1 MAGSTGGAGRD
12 AQAVRVGERTLR
24 LTNPDKVLFPG
35 SDPGALG
42 TTKAEL
48 IDYYLRI
55 APVLLPHLDG
65 RIVTRKRWPHGTA
78 EGQQPFF
85 TKNLDSGTPD
95 WVPRAAVVHHQR
107 TNTYPLLEEEAAL
120 AWCAQLGSIELHVPQ
135 WRLPDPVRAGE
146 ESFVLDGA
154 DTRPDRLVVDLDP
167 GPGVGL
173 AECCEVALAA
183 RDLMA
188 AVGLTCV
195 PVTSGSKGI
204 HLYAHLQDL
213 GAADAS
219 AFAAELATSLAA
231 ELPRLAI
238 VQMKRSLREGKVFV
252 DHTQNNAA
260 KTTVSPYSV
269 RGRLEPWVAAPR
281 TWAEVE
287 TGGLRQLRI
296 EEVLERAADGDPLAA
311 LAPAPAP
318 TPTREA
324 RLQPPR
330 GGSAGPGSRAA
341 APAVAT
347 RPTSRRRAPEPMLA
361 SGYDPLSVDITP
373 ERWRLEHKWDGYRAL
388 VVLTGRPDGAA
399 RLVSRTGREIGAEFP
414 ELLTPP
420 EQLVAHEGV
429 LDAEIVALAGDQV
442 SFHALQHR
450 DSPPRPPLRLV
461 IFDVLELDDVDLTG
475 QPLSARTEV
484 LAALDLPAA
493 DHAPGEPLPA
503 GEGGWLT
510 SPALPGSLA
519 AALEAS
525 HAVGGEG
532 VMAKRLDARYLT
544 GRRSPAWVKVKHQAE
559 ARVVV
564 GGWRPG
570 QGRREGGIGSLLL
583 GIAGEGDHLR
593 YVGKV
598 GTGFT
603 DAELDR
609 LFALL
614 DPLRAEVS
622 PFTTPVPA
630 PEARVAVW
638 VRPEV
643 AGEVTFDS
651 WTPDGVLRAARWRGL
666 S

>member
-1 MAGSTGGAGRD
+1 M
-12 AQAVRVGERTLR
+12 
-24 LTNPDKVLFPG
+24 
-35 SDPGALG
+35 
-42 TTKAEL
+42 
-48 IDYYLRI
+48 
-55 APVLLPHLDG
+55 
-65 RIVTRKRWPHGTA
+65 
-78 EGQQPFF
+78 
-85 TKNLDSGTPD
+85 
-95 WVPRAAVVHHQR
+95 
-107 TNTYPLLEEEAAL
+107 
-120 AWCAQLGSIELHVPQ
+120 
-135 WRLPDPVRAGE
+135 
-146 ESFVLDGA
+146 
-154 DTRPDRLVVDLDP
+154 
-167 GPGVGL
+167 
-173 AECCEVALAA
+173 
-183 RDLMA
+183 
-188 AVGLTCV
+188 
-195 PVTSGSKGI
+195 
-204 HLYAHLQDL
+204 
-213 GAADAS
+213 
-219 AFAAELATSLAA
+219 
-231 ELPRLAI
+231 
-238 VQMKRSLREGKVFV
+238 
-252 DHTQNNAA
+252 
-260 KTTVSPYSV
+260 
-269 RGRLEPWVAAPR
+269 
-281 TWAEVE
+281 
-287 TGGLRQLRI
+287 
-296 EEVLERAADGDPLAA
+296 
-311 LAPAPAP
+311 
-318 TPTREA
+318 
-324 RLQPPR
+324 
-330 GGSAGPGSRAA
+330 
-341 APAVAT
+341 
-347 RPTSRRRAPEPMLA
+347 
-361 SGYDPLSVDITP
+361 
-373 ERWRLEHKWDGYRAL
+373 
-388 VVLTGRPDGAA
+388 
-399 RLVSRTGREIGAEFP
+399 
-414 ELLTPP
+414 
-420 EQLVAHEGV
+420 
-429 LDAEIVALAGDQV
+429 
-442 SFHALQHR
+442 
-450 DSPPRPPLRLV
+450 

-666 S
+666 A